1 MKEREE
7 NQREKNERGERRTQ
21 ARPRLRPGCE
31 PGVGMV
37 GITTWPG
44 GGEAARG
51 QLEVARG
58 QLEVARGHGV
68 ERGGVCKV
76 VDGDERR

>member
-1 MKEREE
+1 VKEREE

-37 GITTWPG
+37 GLTTWPG

-51 QLEVARG
+51 QLEV
-58 QLEVARGHGV
+58 VRGHGV

-76 VDGDERR
+76 VDGDGRR